1 MAFRQCATEL
11 ADPESEQPVHDGR
24 GDVSCG
30 RDPIYLFACHLE
42 WRDHR
47 NLSAYHDL
55 IAALDAPEPNIRYLA
70 EALLHR
76 SSPHPKS
83 KTLNPASKLQPRE
96 EHHAGQR

>member
-1 MAFRQCATEL
+1 MASWRATKL
-11 ADPESEQPVHDGR
+11 TDPGSKQAAHSAREDATG
-24 GDVSCG
+24 G

-47 NLSAYHDL
+47 NLRAYHDL
-55 IAALDAPEPNIRYLA
+55 VAALDDRNQNIRRLA

-83 KTLNPASKLQPRE
+83 KTLNAASNLQPCK
-96 EHHAGQR
+96 EHHAGGR

>member
-1 MAFRQCATEL
+1 MILQQRAREL
-11 ADPESEQPVHDGR
+11 PDPEPQVHLDDALGCA
-24 GDVSCG
+24 GCG

-47 NLSAYHDL
+47 NLAAYHEL
-55 IAALDAPEPNIRYLA
+55 IAALDAPEPNIRCLA